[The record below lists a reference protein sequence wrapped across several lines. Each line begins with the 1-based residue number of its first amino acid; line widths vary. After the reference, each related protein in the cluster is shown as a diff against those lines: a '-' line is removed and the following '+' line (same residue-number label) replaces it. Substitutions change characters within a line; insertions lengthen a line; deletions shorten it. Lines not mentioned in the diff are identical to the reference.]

1 MENPVL
7 LEQDNSIAII
17 TLNRPQ
23 KRNAINQEMLIHLY
37 DILDKISRQAEI
49 KVVILTGRGKSFC
62 SGLDLVAI
70 ETENLFDPRGDGRDF
85 PDIIADF
92 RKPIIGA
99 INGHAITGGLEM
111 ALNLDFLIAA
121 DQAIFAD
128 THVKMGIH
136 PGWGMS
142 QLLQEAIGQR
152 MAKQLS
158 LTGQFINAEQAMRLG
173 LINEVVPLN
182 DLIPRVKQIALDIL
196 KAKPGMPPLLL
207 NLIKFRNSSTLEE
220 ALNNERMEFKRFVVD
235 SHLVH

>member
-7 LEQDNSIAII
+7 LEQDNGIAII
-17 TLNRPQ
+17 TLNRPR

-37 DILDKISRQAEI
+37 DILDKTSQQAEI

-62 SGLDLVAI
+62 SGLDLEAI
-70 ETENLFDPRGDGRDF
+70 KTENLFDPRGDGRDF

-111 ALNLDFLIAA
+111 ALNLDFLIAS
-121 DQAIFAD
+121 DQAVFAD

-142 QLLQEAIGQR
+142 QLLQDAIGQR

-173 LINEVVPLN
+173 LINEVVPIN
-182 DLIPRVKQIALDIL
+182 DLMPRVKQIALDIL
-196 KAKPGMPPLLL
+196 KAKPEMPPLLL
-207 NLIKFRNSSTLEE
+207 NLIKSRNSTTLKE
-220 ALNNERMEFKRFVVD
+220 ALSNERKKFKRFVVN

>member
-7 LEQDNSIAII
+7 FEQDNGIAII
-17 TLNRPQ
+17 ILNRPQ

-37 DILDKISRQAEI
+37 NILDKISRQAEI
-49 KVVILTGRGKSFC
+49 KVVILTGSGKSFC
-62 SGLDLVAI
+62 SGLDLAAI
-70 ETENLFDPRGDGRDF
+70 ETDNLFDPRGDGRDF

-92 RKPIIGA
+92 SKPIIGA

-158 LTGQFINAEQAMRLG
+158 LTGEFINAKEAMRLG

-182 DLIPRVKQIALDIL
+182 ELMPRVKQIASAIL
-196 KAKPGMPPLLL
+196 KTKSEMAPLLL
-207 NLIKFRNSSTLEE
+207 NLIKFRNNTTLKE
-220 ALNNERMEFKRFVVD
+220 ALSNERLEFRRFVED

>member
-7 LEQDNSIAII
+7 LEQDNGIAII

-37 DILDKISRQAEI
+37 NILDKISRKAEI
-49 KVVILTGRGKSFC
+49 KVVILTGSGKSFC
-62 SGLDLVAI
+62 SGLDLAAI
-70 ETENLFDPRGDGRDF
+70 ETDNLFDPRGDGRDF
-85 PDIIADF
+85 PDIIGDF
-92 RKPIIGA
+92 SKPIIGA

-158 LTGQFINAEQAMRLG
+158 LTGQFINAEEALRLG

-182 DLIPRVKQIALDIL
+182 ELMPRVKQIATAIL
-196 KAKPGMPPLLL
+196 KTKSEMAPLLL
-207 NLIKFRNSSTLEE
+207 DLIKSRNNTTLKE
-220 ALNNERMEFKRFVVD
+220 ALSNERLEFRRFVVN